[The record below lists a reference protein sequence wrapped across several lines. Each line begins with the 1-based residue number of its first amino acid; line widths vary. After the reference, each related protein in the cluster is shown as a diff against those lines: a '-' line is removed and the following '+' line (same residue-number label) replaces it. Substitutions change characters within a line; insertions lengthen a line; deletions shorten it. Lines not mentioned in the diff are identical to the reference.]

1 MKELIKIE
9 SVTAVDVFNNAGL
22 DPLLEQIKDEVR
34 SFVPDLST
42 VTGRK
47 AIASLAAKVAKSKTY
62 LDGLGKDLVA
72 DQKAAIK
79 TVDAERKRM
88 RDDLD
93 LLKIEARK
101 PLTDWEDAEKTR
113 VEVLNKR
120 LADIEAMSAEVNPET
135 FEEYGSEGLR
145 SILAIVESIA
155 IDDSWQEFKLNAERA
170 KEQVIGSLSLSIAT
184 RKKAEDDQ
192 AELDRLRRE
201 QKERE
206 QREHEERI
214 ANEAAQKA
222 EREAAEKAKQERLR
236 VEQEQQE
243 TQRKAD
249 QERKSIEDERK
260 DEQCKAEEDRQAARQ
275 KLDEEK
281 LAREESDQRAA
292 KAIED
297 SRIANERAEREAAEK
312 AEQAKKDAAQA
323 EQRRIDDLKK
333 AEEQARQREQDAIER
348 ERNRRIQE
356 EQAAAEEARKR
367 EANTQ
372 HKGAVNRK
380 AVSELMGF
388 AGLTDIQ
395 AKKAITAIAKGE
407 IPSVKISY

>member
-9 SVTAVDVFNNAGL
+9 SVTALDVFNNAGM

-113 VEVLNKR
+113 VEVLSKR
-120 LADIEAMSAEVNPET
+120 LADLEGMSAEVNPET

-145 SILAIVESIA
+145 SFLAIVESID

-170 KEQVIGSLSLSIAT
+170 KEQAIGSLTLSIAT

-192 AELDRLRRE
+192 ADLDRLRRE
-201 QKERE
+201 QKERD

-214 ANEAAQKA
+214 A
-222 EREAAEKAKQERLR
+222 REASE
-236 VEQEQQE
+236 
-243 TQRKAD
+243 
-249 QERKSIEDERK
+249 
-260 DEQCKAEEDRQAARQ
+260 
-275 KLDEEK
+275 
-281 LAREESDQRAA
+281 
-292 KAIED
+292 
-297 SRIANERAEREAAEK
+297 NAEREAAEK
-312 AEQAKKDAAQA
+312 AEQERIRVEEEQQAAQLKADQERKRIEDERKAEQRKAEEDRQAVQQKLDEEQLAREESERRAAEAIERERIANENAEREAEEA

-395 AKKAITAIAKGE
+395 AKKAITAIAKGQ

>member
-79 TVDAERKRM
+79 TADAERKRM

-101 PLTDWEDAEKTR
+101 PLTDWGNKEKDR
-113 VEVLNKR
+113 VENLNRELDLLK
-120 LADIEAMSAEVNPET
+120 AMSAEVNPET
-135 FEEYGSEGLR
+135 FAEYTSEE
-145 SILAIVESIA
+145 LAIIMKNVESIE
-155 IDDSWQEFKLNAERA
+155 IGDDWDEFKLNAERA
-170 KEQVIGSLSLSIAT
+170 KEQVIGSLSLSMAT

-201 QKERE
+201 QKERD

-214 ANEAAQKA
+214 AREAAQEA
-222 EREAAEKAKQERLR
+222 EQEAAEKAEQERLR

-249 QERKSIEDERK
+249 QERTRIEDERK
-260 DEQCKAEEDRQAARQ
+260 AEQRKAEEDRQAVQQ
-275 KLDEEK
+275 KLDEEQ
-281 LAREESDQRAA
+281 LAREESERRAA
-292 KAIED
+292 EAIERE
-297 SRIANERAEREAAEK
+297 RISKENAEREAE
-312 AEQAKKDAAQA
+312 EA
-323 EQRRIDDLKK
+323 EQRRIDGLKQ
-333 AEEQARQREQDAIER
+333 AEEDSARREQDAIER

-356 EQAAAEEARKR
+356 DSGGAGCSRRGPQAR
-367 EANTQ
+367 
-372 HKGAVNRK
+372 G
-380 AVSELMGF
+380 
-388 AGLTDIQ
+388 
-395 AKKAITAIAKGE
+395 
-407 IPSVKISY
+407 

>member
-62 LDGLGKDLVA
+62 LDGLGKDLAA

-101 PLTDWEDAEKTR
+101 PLTEWEDAEKSR
-113 VEVLNKR
+113 VELLNKR
-120 LADIEAMSAEVNPET
+120 LADLEAMSAEVNPET
-135 FEEYGSEGLR
+135 FEEYDSAALKT
-145 SILAIVESIA
+145 ILANVEAIA

-170 KEQVIGSLSLSIAT
+170 KVQVLGALSLSINT
-184 RKKAEDDQ
+184 RQKAEKDQ
-192 AELDRLRRE
+192 ADLEQFRRD

-206 QREHEERI
+206 QKEHEERI
-214 ANEAAQKA
+214 AREAAQKA
-222 EREAAEKAKQERLR
+222 EHEAAEKAEKKRLR

-249 QERKSIEDERK
+249 QERKRIDEDR
-260 DEQCKAEEDRQAARQ
+260 KAEQRKADEDRKAVQQ
-275 KLDEEK
+275 KLDEEQ

-297 SRIANERAEREAAEK
+297 SRIANENAEREAAQK

-323 EQRRIDDLKK
+323 EQRRLDDLKK
-333 AEEQARQREQDAIER
+333 AEEQARQREQEAVDR
-348 ERNRRIQE
+348 ERNRQLQE
-356 EQAAAEEARKR
+356 KADAEAAAKKR

-372 HKGAVNRK
+372 HKGGVNRQ
-380 AVSELMGF
+380 AVADLMEW
-388 AGLTDIQ
+388 AGLTQ
-395 AKKAITAIAKGE
+395 AQARSVVTSIAKG
-407 IPSVKISY
+407 SISAVSIAY

>member
-9 SVTAVDVFNNAGL
+9 SVTALDVFNNAGL

-120 LADIEAMSAEVNPET
+120 LADLEGMSAEVNPET

-170 KEQVIGSLSLSIAT
+170 KEQVIGSLSLSMAT

-192 AELDRLRRE
+192 ADLDRLRRE

-214 ANEAAQKA
+214 AREAAQKA
-222 EREAAEKAKQERLR
+222 EQEAAEKAEQERLR
-236 VEQEQQE
+236 VEQERQE
-243 TQRKAD
+243 SQRKAD
-249 QERKSIEDERK
+249 QERTRIEDERK
-260 DEQCKAEEDRQAARQ
+260 AEQRKAGEDRQAAQQ
-275 KLDEEK
+275 KLDEER
-281 LAREESDQRAA
+281 LAREESERRAA
-292 KAIED
+292 EAVERE
-297 SRIANERAEREAAEK
+297 RIAKGNAEREAE
-312 AEQAKKDAAQA
+312 EA
-323 EQRRIDDLKK
+323 EQRRIDGLKQ
-333 AEEQARQREQDAIER
+333 AEEDAARREQDAIEN

-395 AKKAITAIAKGE
+395 AKKAITAIAKGQ

>member
-9 SVTAVDVFNNAGL
+9 SVTALDVFNNAGM

-170 KEQVIGSLSLSIAT
+170 KEQVIGSLSLSMAT

-192 AELDRLRRE
+192 AELDRLRLE

-222 EREAAEKAKQERLR
+222 EREAAEKAEQERLR

-249 QERKSIEDERK
+249 QERKRIEGERK
-260 DEQCKAEEDRQAARQ
+260 AEQRKAEEDRRAVQQ
-275 KLDEEK
+275 KLDEEQ

-312 AEQAKKDAAQA
+312 SEQAKKDAAQA
-323 EQRRIDDLKK
+323 EQRRLDDLKK
-333 AEEQARQREQDAIER
+333 AEEQARQREQEAIDR
-348 ERNRRIQE
+348 ERNRQLKE
-356 EQAAAEEARKR
+356 KADAEAAAKKR

-372 HKGAVNRK
+372 HKGAINRQ
-380 AVSELMGF
+380 AVAELMEW
-388 AGLTDIQ
+388 AGLTQAQ
-395 AKKAITAIAKGE
+395 AKSVVTSIARGSITDV
-407 IPSVKISY
+407 SISY

>member
-72 DQKAAIK
+72 DQKAAIT

-113 VEVLNKR
+113 VQVLNKR
-120 LADIEAMSAEVNPET
+120 LADLERMSAEVNPET
-135 FEEYGSEGLR
+135 FWEYGSEGLR

-192 AELDRLRRE
+192 AELDRLRSE
-201 QKERE
+201 QKERD

-214 ANEAAQKA
+214 AREAAQKA
-222 EREAAEKAKQERLR
+222 EQEAAEKAEKERLR

-249 QERKSIEDERK
+249 QERTRIEDERK
-260 DEQCKAEEDRQAARQ
+260 AEQRKAEDDRLAVQQ
-275 KLDEEK
+275 KLDEEQ
-281 LAREESDQRAA
+281 LAREESERNAA
-292 KAIED
+292 EAIERE
-297 SRIANERAEREAAEK
+297 RITKENAQRE
-312 AEQAKKDAAQA
+312 AAQA
-323 EQRRIDDLKK
+323 EQRRVDGLNQ
-333 AEEQARQREQDAIER
+333 AEEDAARREQEAIDR
-348 ERNRRIQE
+348 ERNRQLQE
-356 EQAAAEEARKR
+356 KADAEAAAKKR

-372 HKGAVNRK
+372 HKGTINRQAV
-380 AVSELMGF
+380 AELMEW
-388 AGLTDIQ
+388 AGLTQTQ
-395 AKKAITAIAKGE
+395 AKSVVTSIAKG
-407 IPSVKISY
+407 SISDVSIAY